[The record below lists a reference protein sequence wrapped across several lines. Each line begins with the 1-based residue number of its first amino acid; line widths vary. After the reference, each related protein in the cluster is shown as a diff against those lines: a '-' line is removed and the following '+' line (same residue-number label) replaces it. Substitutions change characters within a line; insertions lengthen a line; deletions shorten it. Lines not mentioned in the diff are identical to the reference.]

1 MVRQARHKIL
11 VVEDDLNLLNL
22 YQKELEDE
30 GFEVIT
36 TTGGDQAIELT
47 KRASPDLVILDIKL
61 TKVPGLEVLREI
73 KAQDHKIPV
82 ILNSAYTTFK
92 ADFSSWLADA
102 YLIKSSDLTQLKR
115 SIKKLLR
122 LD

>member
-1 MVRQARHKIL
+1 MHKIL
-11 VVEDDLNLLNL
+11 VVEDDPSLLEL

-36 TTGGDQAIELT
+36 TTDGDQAIELT
-47 KRASPDLVILDIKL
+47 EKTLPDLVVLDIKIN
-61 TKVPGLEVLREI
+61 KVLGLDVLREI
-73 KAQDHKIPV
+73 KAFDSKIPV

-115 SIKKLLR
+115 RIKKLLH